1 MVLLVVQR
9 VTRRDQVGLLLGQ
22 CVTLGCQSITLV
34 GQRSLLTSQRITLR
48 NKLVLLVGQP
58 IALRSKCIALRSQV
72 LLDDCQLQLQGLESL
87 DGLEL
92 GRQCGLRLRK
102 LLLLGSNA
110 ISRLLQVR
118 LGLSRIGLELEQAH
132 MLHIARIA
140 PGGVRE
146 NRLGVFFACLETHR
160 LQIGRDRQSVS
171 V

>member
-1 MVLLVVQR
+1 M
-9 VTRRDQVGLLLGQ
+9 
-22 CVTLGCQSITLV
+22 
-34 GQRSLLTSQRITLR
+34 
-48 NKLVLLVGQP
+48 GQP
-58 IALRSKCIALRSQV
+58 IALLSQCIALRSQV

-92 GRQCGLRLRK
+92 SRQCGLRLRK
-102 LLLLGSNA
+102 LLFLCSDA

-132 MLHIARIA
+132 TLHIAPIA

-146 NRLGVFFACLETHR
+146 DRLGVFFACLETHR
-160 LQIGRDRQSVS
+160 LHVGRDRQSVS